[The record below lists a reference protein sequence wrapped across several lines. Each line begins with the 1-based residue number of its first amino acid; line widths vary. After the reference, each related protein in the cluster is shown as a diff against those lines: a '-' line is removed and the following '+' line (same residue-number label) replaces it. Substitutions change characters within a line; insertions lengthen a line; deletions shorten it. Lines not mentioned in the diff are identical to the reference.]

1 MKKPGASRAFFIRR
15 PAYCRLWLFADC
27 SCFFAWPGGMQP
39 LSFLAS
45 PGGQL
50 PELPDA
56 CVSEPPEPEPPD
68 EPVPPVEPV
77 VVPPAL

>member
-1 MKKPGASRAFFIRR
+1 
-15 PAYCRLWLFADC
+15 
-27 SCFFAWPGGMQP
+27 MQP

-45 PGGQL
+45 PGGQNEL

-56 CVSEPPEPEPPD
+56 LVPDPPEPEPEPPEPVPP

-77 VVPPAL
+77 VLPLPEL